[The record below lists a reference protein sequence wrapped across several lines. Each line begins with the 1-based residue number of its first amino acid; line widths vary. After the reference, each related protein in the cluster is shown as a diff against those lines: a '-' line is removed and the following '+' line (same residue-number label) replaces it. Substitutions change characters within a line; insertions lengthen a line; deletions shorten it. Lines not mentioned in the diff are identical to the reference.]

1 MLLSLWPPSPF
12 THPPSPPPPHPI
24 PTHCL
29 ESSTPVCEITSTYGP
44 IFSTQ
49 VLFLLFAFSPYLV
62 VSDRDLQPLNEHA
75 TDNTRSPSG
84 HGQIKGA
91 TVAFRGLS
99 MPAETRICSC
109 CIYYM
114 QKSTSSFESCQS
126 GYRKIKH
133 TRELISA
140 RKTSHKHNNKDPSRE
155 DLPMVEFMYLVFTRM
170 QGESYRMRLRS
181 LLCLCDVFRALI
193 NSLVY

>member
-1 MLLSLWPPSPF
+1 MF
-12 THPPSPPPPHPI
+12 T
-24 PTHCL
+24 
-29 ESSTPVCEITSTYGP
+29 Y
-44 IFSTQ
+44 
-49 VLFLLFAFSPYLV
+49 Y
-62 VSDRDLQPLNEHA
+62 
-75 TDNTRSPSG
+75 
-84 HGQIKGA
+84 
-91 TVAFRGLS
+91 FRGLS

-114 QKSTSSFESCQS
+114 QKFTSSFESCQS

-155 DLPMVEFMYLVFTRM
+155 DLPMVEFMYLVFTCM

-181 LLCLCDVFRALI
+181 LLLCSCDVFRALI
-193 NSLVY
+193 NSIVCWLCTSALGLVLFQIVTERLGKIVYIYTEKADQSYTQQQKSILVLWVSIVMFFRYW